1 MSGRNAWE
9 FQTTW
14 QSRNSHKS
22 DLRSSEITDF
32 AKWLIHAEFRAFSCG
47 VRAQP
52 HGETMTFASLPTN
65 HAAGARRMNLSMLVA
80 RDRADSFQGLPPGTA
95 KPFRILAAFQE
106 AEPYLGLPR
115 HAFKLI
121 SWLIGK
127 TQAKDWESGSRPIAW
142 PSAREQEEFLALG
155 PSQVKELNR
164 ALFEGGIFVI
174 RDHETGKRFGRRDK
188 ISGRII
194 EAFGFDLSPLAQ
206 RYDEFVRIAAV
217 AKIERDRMK
226 ALRRRRTAARR
237 AIYQAGDALTA
248 LGCLPDW
255 WPRLTSDVTS
265 LLQSIRIVKR
275 SDEMA
280 LLIHAL
286 ERRKDEAEQA
296 LRDASKSVN
305 NNPAEPEN
313 RPHYTTTN
321 LTMNLKDTV
330 MATEESGVVAP
341 EPEPTRPQTEASIE
355 QGLHISPPQLVEL
368 APRLKRYVRDGRLD
382 WPKIHDAAA
391 WLAGELGV
399 SPPLWNEACRVMGRD
414 YAAIALAVVS
424 TKDAAHFSSSAGG
437 YFAGMMR
444 KAERGELR
452 LGGTIWK
459 LREEKWGKR
468 RAAPK
473 GWLN

>member
-1 MSGRNAWE
+1 MSLS
-9 FQTTW
+9 QP
-14 QSRNSHKS
+14 SSH
-22 DLRSSEITDF
+22 R
-32 AKWLIHAEFRAFSCG
+32 
-47 VRAQP
+47 
-52 HGETMTFASLPTN
+52 
-65 HAAGARRMNLSMLVA
+65 AAGARRMNLTMLAA
-80 RDRADSFQGLPPGTA
+80 RDRADSFPGLPSGTA

-127 TQAKDWESGSRPIAW
+127 TQAQDWESGSRPIAW

-155 PSQVKELNR
+155 SSQVKELNR
-164 ALFEGGIFVI
+164 ALYEAGIIVI

-194 EAFGFDLSPLAQ
+194 EAFDFDLSPLAQ
-206 RYDEFVRIAAV
+206 RYDEFVRIAAS

-226 ALRRRRTAARR
+226 ALRRRRTIARR
-237 AIYQAGDALTA
+237 AIYQAGAALDE

-255 WPRLTSDVTS
+255 WPRLTADVAS
-265 LLQSIRIVKR
+265 LLNSIRAVKQ
-275 SDEMA
+275 SEEMA
-280 LLIHAL
+280 LLVKAL
-286 ERRKDEAEQA
+286 ERRKDEVEEA

-305 NNPAEPEN
+305 NNPVEPEN
-313 RPHYTTTN
+313 RPLYTTTN

-330 MATEESGVVAP
+330 IATEESRQAEAIYPQAIP
-341 EPEPTRPQTEASIE
+341 ETSIDP
-355 QGLHISPPQLVEL
+355 GLHLSPSQLLEL
-368 APRLKRYVRDGRLD
+368 APRLKRYLKEGEMG
-382 WPKIHDAAA
+382 WPNGHNAAQ

-399 SPPLWNEACRVMGRD
+399 SSPLWTEACRVMGRD

-424 TKDAAHFSSSAGG
+424 TKDAAHFSSSPGG

-444 KAERGELR
+444 KAVRGELR
-452 LGGTIWK
+452 LAGTIWK

-468 RAAPK
+468 EPARK
-473 GWLN
+473 GWIN